1 MAGASFKGINWL
13 GFGILD
19 DHGKIITGDKGIGDG
34 VLIVDGDAE
43 GATTANVTGIEEK
56 GTPQYANNKVKR
68 MAHGSQTPSVAVTML
83 DMDYKSLMKM
93 KGYDD
98 DGKGGFVLNSGK
110 KPHVA
115 LMICTS
121 DFNGDYVFEGFANGE
136 MIESAHNHG
145 TNNKNETDANS
156 TLEYDVIDPLDDKVF
171 LDSKGRQRSYK
182 AYYQSHAGFS
192 FANMFKE
199 VFGGYVLSK
208 ENAAIIGAAKE
219 GQTGND
225 DYDPTGGN
233 SAINHG
239 SDNNQGANT
248 GSGSNNAGTG
258 SDNNTNNATNAGGNV

>member
-19 DHGKIITGDKGIGDG
+19 DHGKIITGDNGIGDG

-68 MAHGSQTPSVAVTML
+68 MAHGSQTPSVAITML
-83 DMDYKSLMKM
+83 DMDYRALMKM

-115 LMICTS
+115 LLICTS
-121 DFNGDYVFEGFANGE
+121 DFNGDYIFEGFANGE
-136 MIESAHNHG
+136 MIEASHNHG
-145 TNNKNETDANS
+145 TNNKNETDANA
-156 TLEYDVIDPLDDKVF
+156 TLEYDVIDPLDDTVF

-182 AYYQSHAGFS
+182 AYYQVHNGFT
-192 FANMFKE
+192 FAEMFKE

-219 GQTGND
+219 GQSGND

-239 SDNNQGANT
+239 SDNNTDTNNT
-248 GSGSNNAGTG
+248 GSNTADTNNT
-258 SDNNTNNATNAGGNV
+258 DNNTNTAGGQA